1 MTEMIR
7 NMHKER
13 IIGQLNQGIAVNSA
27 RFTVAPDF
35 ASLLSRK
42 FSSFNEEENE
52 LGADLNGSLR
62 NEPGKYYS
70 TEIEPK
76 N

>member
-13 IIGQLNQGIAVNSA
+13 IIGQLNQGMAVNSA

-42 FSSFNEEENE
+42 FSSFNEEENVMS
-52 LGADLNGSLR
+52 ADLVGSLR
-62 NEPGKYYS
+62 NESAK
-70 TEIEPK
+70 
-76 N
+76 

>member
-1 MTEMIR
+1 MIR

-42 FSSFNEEENE
+42 FSSFDEEENV
-52 LGADLNGSLR
+52 LSADLNGSLR
-62 NEPGKYYS
+62 KESEKYSS
-70 TEIEPK
+70 TKIEPK
-76 N
+76 S